1 MIELLTAIVQVVKD
15 PLLIFVF
22 LTLVGLF
29 YLLLKKEKNI
39 KDLHECID
47 TNMSEVNKTITKL
60 VTLVEVLVYGR
71 DRNGNP

>member
-1 MIELLTAIVQVVKD
+1 MIELLTAIVKDLKD
-15 PLLIFVF
+15 PFLIMAFVV
-22 LTLVGLF
+22 LVGLF

-39 KDLHECID
+39 KELHDCID